1 MHTLLG
7 VESIFGADAWLHGE
21 KTVYLTIESNL
32 SAENDFFFGKS
43 TEENNGL
50 IVLHWK
56 RNPNSD
62 NV

>member
-1 MHTLLG
+1 M
-7 VESIFGADAWLHGE
+7 I
-21 KTVYLTIESNL
+21 
-32 SAENDFFFGKS
+32 FFFGKS

-62 NV
+62 KVQFAEFLQFVSYVAIFFHWNEEMWELKSFLTEDR